1 MERNID
7 GELSK
12 LNNNYSLLT
21 KEFENYE
28 EGKSYFKSRDF
39 ILDLMLRMQEEIR
52 ELEKV
57 KKKNLTL
64 NNKKNNSNE

>member
-12 LNNNYSLLT
+12 LKNNYSLLS

-28 EGKSYFKSRDF
+28 VGKSYFKSRDF
-39 ILDLMLRMQEEIR
+39 ILDLMLHMQEEIR
-52 ELEKV
+52 KLENV
-57 KKKNLTL
+57 KKKDLTL
-64 NNKKNNSNE
+64 NNKKNNSTE